1 MSINL
6 PLHLCPIVLIWFSH
20 DHYSNPFC
28 SFVFSFFHFITRS
41 HKIFH
46 SPSWF
51 LVLHCVLPPNNIV
64 CCSLQTK
71 TGCQIVNLSLNMI
84 NFSFTVVKLKEKSR
98 KQKSR
103 FFNSY
108 LWTVRISANVAFRG
122 RTRFKIEQVFIVSS
136 LKQKHLK
143 VLVQMQRVKIK
154 LSLRVSHTKQSSDWI
169 RSGLKVFVL

>member
-1 MSINL
+1 MYNFLLIFLFYYYKSQNIF
-6 PLHLCPIVLIWFSH
+6 PLTILILSSTLCAAAKQHCMLFTA
-20 DHYSNPFC
+20 NKN
-28 SFVFSFFHFITRS
+28 RS
-41 HKIFH
+41 
-46 SPSWF
+46 
-51 LVLHCVLPPNNIV
+51 
-64 CCSLQTK
+64 
-71 TGCQIVNLSLNMI
+71 QIANLSLNMI

-98 KQKSR
+98 KQKRR

>member
-1 MSINL
+1 MYN
-6 PLHLCPIVLIWFSH
+6 F
-20 DHYSNPFC
+20 F
-28 SFVFSFFHFITRS
+28 FSFFYSIISS
-41 HKIFH
+41 HKIYFH

-51 LVLHCVLPPNNIV
+51 LVLHCVLPPNSIV

-98 KQKSR
+98 RQKSR

-122 RTRFKIEQVFIVSS
+122 RTRFKIEQAFIVSS